1 MSFQPGT
8 LTERAY
14 DAIKRRVVCLDIP
27 PGAVFTESK
36 MAAELNL
43 GKTPVREALMR
54 LQREGL
60 VEVLARS
67 GYRAAPVTLRDVKEL
82 MALRVLLECEAAS
95 QAAQATK
102 DPHQLRSLDA
112 LCRVAYDP
120 HERASISQF
129 LRANTEFHVTIA
141 EAAGNSRLART
152 LEQLLHELERIF
164 HLGLALTSRTQ
175 EIVHEHEDLVA
186 AIMCGDAASARKIAL
201 AQCQASQAMVLDAL
215 LSSPALLSANIAVVP
230 GPEDATAC
238 PENRGTPHPRRK
250 ARAAGATSRARER

>member
-1 MSFQPGT
+1 MSSQPST

-14 DAIKRRVVCLDIP
+14 DAIKSRVVCLDIA
-27 PGAVFTESK
+27 PGAIFTESK

-54 LQREGL
+54 LKREGL

-95 QAAQATK
+95 LAAQAMT
-102 DPHQLRSLDA
+102 DPHQLRSLDE
-112 LCRVAYDP
+112 LCQVAYDP
-120 HERASISQF
+120 HDRASISRF
-129 LRANTEFHVTIA
+129 LRANTKFHVTIA

-164 HLGLALTSRTQ
+164 HLGLALTARTQ
-175 EIVHEHEDLVA
+175 EIVHEHEDLVG
-186 AIMCGDAASARKIAL
+186 AIMRGDAATAREVAL
-201 AQCQASQAMVLDAL
+201 AQCQASQKMVLDAL
-215 LSSPALLSANIAVVP
+215 LSSPSLLSANIAVVP
-230 GPEDATAC
+230 DPETASLS
-238 PENRGTPHPRRK
+238 EASYSTSTAQNPRRGRQALTA
-250 ARAAGATSRARER
+250 AR

>member
-1 MSFQPGT
+1 MSPQPST
-8 LTERAY
+8 LTDRAY
-14 DAIKRRVVCLDIP
+14 AAIKRRLIRLDIP

-36 MAAELNL
+36 MAAELGL

-82 MALRVLLECEAAS
+82 MALRAILECEAAS
-95 QAAQATK
+95 QAAQAMK

-112 LCRVAYDP
+112 LCRVDYEP
-120 HERASISQF
+120 HDRASISRF

-141 EAAGNSRLART
+141 EASGNRRLART
-152 LEQLLHELERIF
+152 LERLLHELERIF

-175 EIVHEHEDLVA
+175 EIVHEHESLVD
-186 AIMCGDAASARKIAL
+186 AIMRGDAASAREIAL
-201 AQCQASQAMVLDAL
+201 AQCQASQKMVLDAL
-215 LSSPALLSANIAVVP
+215 LSSPSLLSANIAIAPSQPAGRRSSAAPV
-230 GPEDATAC
+230 TSS
-238 PENRGTPHPRRK
+238 PRRK
-250 ARAAGATSRARER
+250 ARRAGAKR